1 MTITKTF
8 TIDIEEEINRIIERL
23 ESDCYDSA
31 SDMLL
36 DIPITTEE
44 YWVYRDKLKKELFE
58 GVVTKLISDKK
69 EAE

>member
-31 SDMLL
+31 SDM
-36 DIPITTEE
+36 
-44 YWVYRDKLKKELFE
+44 RAF
-58 GVVTKLISDKK
+58 
-69 EAE
+69 